1 MRSLVHFLSEA
12 AHEATRLT
20 RHHLEHYQAFN
31 AALPHHAS
39 LLNHLDATQSQIKEA
54 RNALQEAKETLGNKR
69 ADLVQLWTRN
79 QTVEEMMRILDQM
92 YVPAYHDEPTSPVR
106 ITPHNI
112 FSEHLKSVPDA
123 LESLILEKRL
133 LQAAALLI
141 RSLKLINKPDMI
153 EIGAVS
159 DLRSYLV
166 GQETVCCSLTGL
178 ISITDVCI

>member
-1 MRSLVHFLSEA
+1 MDKEPDSRGDDAYIGPDVR
-12 AHEATRLT
+12 TC
-20 RHHLEHYQAFN
+20 
-31 AALPHHAS
+31 LP
-39 LLNHLDATQSQIKEA
+39 
-54 RNALQEAKETLGNKR
+54 
-69 ADLVQLWTRN
+69 
-79 QTVEEMMRILDQM
+79 
-92 YVPAYHDEPTSPVR
+92 YDEPTSPVR

-178 ISITDVCI
+178 TSITDVCI